1 MCSTIIICHTWSKSI
16 DTKHR
21 ELSILEA
28 QNLSKESVDSTMALL
43 DQIINDIFSRY
54 VLMNIEAEQVLY
66 INEEM
71 IHRIMFNVM
80 KEAYLSMSPLL
91 MNRLASIYN
100 RDYMDDIVAKKIQ
113 MITMSYVISVNGTY
127 KN

>member
-1 MCSTIIICHTWSKSI
+1 
-16 DTKHR
+16 
-21 ELSILEA
+21 
-28 QNLSKESVDSTMALL
+28 
-43 DQIINDIFSRY
+43 
-54 VLMNIEAEQVLY
+54 MNIEAEQVLY